1 MKDHVAAA
9 RRTASRLFVE
19 KPGAFR
25 RRLNVIWEVG
35 D

>member
-1 MKDHVAAA
+1 VAAA
-9 RRTASRLFVE
+9 RRIASRLFVE

-25 RRLNVIWEVG
+25 RRLEVIWEMG